1 MTGSPA
7 FLTDHY
13 ELTMVRAALRD
24 GTAQHRS
31 VFELFG
37 RRLPPGRRYGAVAG
51 IWRVLEE
58 VPRFR
63 FTEEQIDFA
72 ERTGIADD
80 TTARWMA
87 DYRFSG
93 DIWGYPD
100 GELWFPFSPLLTVES
115 TFAEAVVLETLLLSI
130 LNHDC
135 AVAAAAS
142 RIVLAARERPCV
154 EMGSRRTH
162 EQAAVASAVA
172 TYIAG
177 FASTSNLQAGL
188 EHGIPTLG
196 TAAHSY
202 TLVHD
207 SERAAFAAQV
217 EALGVNTTLL
227 VDTFHTEQ
235 GIRTAIDVAG
245 PGLGGIRLDS
255 GDLVIE
261 AQRARDLLDA
271 LGATG
276 TRVVVTSDL
285 DEFSV
290 DELAGSPVDSY
301 GVGTRVVTGSGAPT
315 AELVYKLVAR
325 AGEPGA
331 DQALDPVA
339 KLSTDKV
346 SVGGRKAAYRRLDGE
361 GVAEAEVLVI
371 ADEGVPQPDPATHR
385 PVLVPLVAQGRA
397 VRPPDLAQSRRRHR
411 ASVAELPPTGRL
423 ISPGVPAIPTEHQ

>member
-331 DQALDPVA
+331 ERALDPVA

-346 SVGGRKAAYRRLDGE
+346 SVGGRKAAYRRLDGD

-371 ADEGVPQPDPATHR
+371 ADDGVPQPDPATHR
-385 PVLVPLVAQGRA
+385 PLLVPLVAQGRA

-411 ASVAELPPTGRL
+411 ASVAELPQPGRL
-423 ISPGVPAIPTEHQ
+423 ISPGGPAIPTEHQ